1 MQTIVPAANTPEI
14 CVRTPSESLTAVREP
29 AAPIENACVN
39 PAAAFAAPIASSSCD
54 ARTGS
59 WRRPA
64 NERAV
69 RISSANETRNT
80 PSAAGASSATS
91 PNPGRGSVGRGR
103 PLGIRPTTATPWPA
117 RSSAQETPIAP
128 TTTTSAPGTRGT
140 KKRNASSTA
149 SADGADRHRRAAYRA
164 ELAGVLGQP
173 VERVAGADREAEQL
187 SDLADHEHDRN
198 AVDVADQHR
207 PREVVGEP
215 AEPQQA
221 REQEAG
227 ADEQREHRRELDRV
241 RAAGDRERQ
250 HRGRDDGRDRSLRAD
265 DEHTRRAEQHVRER
279 GHEQRVEAVHR
290 REAGELA
297 VGHRRRDAERRHRHP
312 GDEVAA
318 GARHAVARQVGGER
332 QRAREQRLGPRRPER
347 RPVAVRGRASALGG
361 GVRSLFLVA
370 VACHRRPPE
379 TDPLR
384 CAARAASADATAAV
398 AAALALDERRK
409 VKVDRER
416 GVVLPRGGFR

>member
-1 MQTIVPAANTPEI
+1 MTTQTVVTAAIATSTRSICASVRQAARSTRPIAGGDDDRAQHRGRQVLHRPGQEQQDARRSSPAANRPEI
-14 CVRTPSESLTAVREP
+14 WVRAPSESLTAVREP
-29 AAPIENACVN
+29 LAPIENACVS

-91 PNPGRGSVGRGR
+91 PSPGRGSVGRGR
-103 PLGIRPTTATPWPA
+103 PLGIRPDDRDAVAGQVERPGGADRADDDDQRAGDA
-117 RSSAQETPIAP
+117 RDEEA
-128 TTTTSAPGTRGT
+128 
-140 KKRNASSTA
+140 KREQHRQRH
-149 SADGADRHRRAAYRA
+149 GADRHRRAADLA
-164 ELAGVLGQP
+164 ELARRSRPAG
-173 VERVAGADREAEQL
+173 ERVAGADREAEQL
-187 SDLADHEHDRN
+187 AELADHEHDRD

-250 HRGRDDGRDRSLRAD
+250 HRGRDERRDRPS
-265 DEHTRRAEQHVRER
+265 
-279 GHEQRVEAVHR
+279 
-290 REAGELA
+290 
-297 VGHRRRDAERRHRHP
+297 
-312 GDEVAA
+312 
-318 GARHAVARQVGGER
+318 
-332 QRAREQRLGPRRPER
+332 GPTT
-347 RPVAVRGRASALGG
+347 S
-361 GVRSLFLVA
+361 
-370 VACHRRPPE
+370 
-379 TDPLR
+379 
-384 CAARAASADATAAV
+384 
-398 AAALALDERRK
+398 
-409 VKVDRER
+409 
-416 GVVLPRGGFR
+416 